1 MMFWSCS
8 AGNKLSFRNGNNI
21 RFRTSTKKITIY
33 DTPDGYNHNEIR
45 FIKGHKTLMI
55 ITYRDSSILY
65 ISDDLYDIPNRENV
79 ERLHTIESVW
89 RIHSELLMA
98 LKENCVSVKQN
109 DNLFL
114 DYGFSYSEL
123 YNYERPTLVDL
134 HGKCGGMAWRDV
146 MFKDICMGHI
156 TQDPS
161 MVKLFDQCIE
171 ITMLKIRNS

>member
-1 MMFWSCS
+1 
-8 AGNKLSFRNGNNI
+8 
-21 RFRTSTKKITIY
+21 
-33 DTPDGYNHNEIR
+33 
-45 FIKGHKTLMI
+45 MI

-146 MFKDICMGHI
+146 MFKDICMGYI